1 MNKKSLILL
10 PAMMMILASCGND
23 TTTDSSSSSSSTPSS
38 SQSSSSSSTPVTPS
52 ELTSP
57 LTLDFVNDFD
67 NLKADMPYVS
77 NATDVLDGNMGGLNF
92 KVAGCY
98 VGSYSGVGYLSLKSK
113 TVTEDEKKWDGGLAF
128 IASADSLGKIT
139 KIEITIGSG
148 ASDNGMYAVTFSETP
163 ITAGVDTDAVNI
175 KKSATKEFTPADDK
189 SYGYFAITSTSTKY
203 NGQIGKLT
211 ITFEK

>member
-1 MNKKSLILL
+1 
-10 PAMMMILASCGND
+10 MMILASCGGNASD
-23 TTTDSSSSSSSTPSS
+23 STTDSSPSSQSSTPSS
-38 SQSSSSSSTPVTPS
+38 STSVTPTVTPTD
-52 ELTSP
+52 LTSL
-57 LTLDFVNDFD
+57 LTFDFVNDSAS
-67 NLKADMPYVS
+67 LKENMPYVS

-98 VGSYSGVGYLSLKSK
+98 VGLYSGTGYLSLKSK
-113 TVTEDEKKWDGGLAF
+113 TVTKTGEEWDGGLAF

-163 ITAGVDTDAVNI
+163 ITAGVDTDAVNL

-203 NGQIGKLT
+203 NGQIGKIT